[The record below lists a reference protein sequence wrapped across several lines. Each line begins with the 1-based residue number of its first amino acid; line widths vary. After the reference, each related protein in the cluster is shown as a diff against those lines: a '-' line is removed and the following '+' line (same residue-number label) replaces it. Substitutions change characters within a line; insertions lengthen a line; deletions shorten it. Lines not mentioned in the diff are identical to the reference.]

1 MTPRSTATCSPASP
15 APMSLAATESIA
27 SPATADPAAAPV
39 MTSPDTAAPVAMNPI
54 AADPA
59 ATTPGRRA
67 SGPDGAA
74 PPRREGLYGPRGWS
88 VRAGVRPLLAAC
100 RDDLRSVGP
109 PAPARPGPE
118 SEGPAFDADFQGDDE
133 DLWGGAENLG
143 GDAESPVLDE
153 PGDDAPFDDYTPF
166 HDLGP
171 QAAARLLQILP
182 EAQLADRQNLAPTLG
197 ALLRACAR
205 AGGRVRLS
213 GYGIGPQR
221 PDERVTVEG
230 LWIADADLLALEISE
245 IHDEYCACLALW
257 ETVRT
262 RYELDAESAPD
273 EVRFVYRHWKHGPL
287 GTWLWWD

>member
-1 MTPRSTATCSPASP
+1 MAPRSTATCSPASP
-15 APMSLAATESIA
+15 APMSLAATEPVA
-27 SPATADPAAAPV
+27 SPATADPAAASV
-39 MTSPDTAAPVAMNPI
+39 MTSPNTAAPVAMNPI

-153 PGDDAPFDDYTPF
+153 PGDEPFDDYTPF

-171 QAAARLLQILP
+171 QAAARLLEVLP

-197 ALLRACAR
+197 SLLRACAR
-205 AGGRVRLS
+205 ADGRVRLS
-213 GYGIGPQR
+213 GYAIGPRR
-221 PDERVTVEG
+221 PDERVTVEA
-230 LWIADADLLALEISE
+230 LWIADPDLLDMEV
-245 IHDEYCACLALW
+245 HDEHDEGCCCRVLW
-257 ETVRT
+257 DTVRE
-262 RYELDAESAPD
+262 RYGLDARALPD
-273 EVRFVYRHWKHGPL
+273 EMRPMRRQWTHGQV

>member
-1 MTPRSTATCSPASP
+1 MTTTTETIPHTDRTDQIDRTDQNRPAGEAADVGPAS
-15 APMSLAATESIA
+15 AP
-27 SPATADPAAAPV
+27 SPGEDRWDQEDA
-39 MTSPDTAAPVAMNPI
+39 
-54 AADPA
+54 
-59 ATTPGRRA
+59 
-67 SGPDGAA
+67 
-74 PPRREGLYGPRGWS
+74 GLYGPRGWS
-88 VRAGVRPLLAAC
+88 VEAGVWHELARC
-100 RDDLRSVGP
+100 RDDLRSTVI
-109 PAPARPGPE
+109 PAEYGHGPE
-118 SEGPAFDADFQGDDE
+118 GLIAADGTPQ
-133 DLWGGAENLG
+133 
-143 GDAESPVLDE
+143 
-153 PGDDAPFDDYTPF
+153 DDYTPF

-171 QAAARLLQILP
+171 RVARRLLEILP
-182 EAQLADRQNLAPTLG
+182 AAQLQDRQNLAPTLG

>member
-1 MTPRSTATCSPASP
+1 MAPRSTTCSPASP
-15 APMSLAATESIA
+15 APMSLAATEPVA
-27 SPATADPAAAPV
+27 SPATTDPAAAPV
-39 MTSPDTAAPVAMNPI
+39 MTSPDTAGPVAMNLT

-59 ATTPGRRA
+59 ATCPARRA
-67 SGPDGAA
+67 SGPDGVA

-118 SEGPAFDADFQGDDE
+118 PEGSDFDADFQGDAE
-133 DLWGGAENLG
+133 DLWGGAEDPG
-143 GDAESPVLDE
+143 GGAEDPVLDE

-171 QAAARLLQILP
+171 GAAARLLEVLP

-197 ALLRACAR
+197 SLLRACAR
-205 AGGRVRLS
+205 ADGRVRLS
-213 GYGIGPQR
+213 GYAIGPRR
-221 PDERVTVEG
+221 PDERVTVEA
-230 LWIADADLLALEISE
+230 LWIADPDLLDMEV
-245 IHDEYCACLALW
+245 HDEHDEGCCCRVLW
-257 ETVRT
+257 DTVRE
-262 RYELDAESAPD
+262 RYGLDARALPD
-273 EVRFVYRHWKHGPL
+273 EMRPMRRQWTHGQV

>member
-1 MTPRSTATCSPASP
+1 MAPRSTATCSPASP

-39 MTSPDTAAPVAMNPI
+39 AMNPI

-67 SGPDGAA
+67 SGPDGVA

-118 SEGPAFDADFQGDDE
+118 PEGPDFDAGFQGDDE
-133 DLWGGAENLG
+133 DLG
-143 GDAESPVLDE
+143 GDAEGPVLDE

-171 QAAARLLQILP
+171 QAAARLLEVLP

-197 ALLRACAR
+197 SLLRACAR
-205 AGGRVRLS
+205 ADGRVRLS
-213 GYGIGPQR
+213 GYAIGPRR
-221 PDERVTVEG
+221 PDERVTVEA
-230 LWIADADLLALEISE
+230 LWIADPDLLDMEV
-245 IHDEYCACLALW
+245 HDEHDEGCCCRVLW
-257 ETVRT
+257 DTVRE
-262 RYELDAESAPD
+262 RYGLDARALPD
-273 EVRFVYRHWKHGPL
+273 EMRPMRRQWTHGQV

>member
-39 MTSPDTAAPVAMNPI
+39 AMNPI

-67 SGPDGAA
+67 SGPDGVA

-118 SEGPAFDADFQGDDE
+118 PEGPDFDAGFQGDDE
-133 DLWGGAENLG
+133 DLG
-143 GDAESPVLDE
+143 GDAEGPVLDE

-197 ALLRACAR
+197 SLLRACAR
-205 AGGRVRLS
+205 ADGRVRLS
-213 GYGIGPQR
+213 GYAIGPRR
-221 PDERVTVEG
+221 PDERVTVEA
-230 LWIADADLLALEISE
+230 LWIADPDLLDMEV
-245 IHDEYCACLALW
+245 HDEHDEGCCCRVLW
-257 ETVRT
+257 DTVRE
-262 RYELDAESAPD
+262 RYGLDARALPD
-273 EVRFVYRHWKHGPL
+273 EMRPMRRQWTHGQV

>member
-1 MTPRSTATCSPASP
+1 
-15 APMSLAATESIA
+15 MSLAATEPVA
-27 SPATADPAAAPV
+27 SPATADPA
-39 MTSPDTAAPVAMNPI
+39 AAPVAMNPI

-67 SGPDGAA
+67 SGPDGVA

-118 SEGPAFDADFQGDDE
+118 PEGPDFDAGFWGDDE
-133 DLWGGAENLG
+133 DLGGDAEDLG
-143 GDAESPVLDE
+143 GDAEGPVLDE

-197 ALLRACAR
+197 SLLRACAR
-205 AGGRVRLS
+205 ADGRVRLS
-213 GYGIGPQR
+213 GYAIGPRR
-221 PDERVTVEG
+221 PDERVTVEA
-230 LWIADADLLALEISE
+230 LWIADPDLLDMEV
-245 IHDEYCACLALW
+245 HDEHDEGCCCRVLW
-257 ETVRT
+257 DTVRE
-262 RYELDAESAPD
+262 RYGLDARALPD
-273 EVRFVYRHWKHGPL
+273 EMRPMRRQWTHGQV

>member
-1 MTPRSTATCSPASP
+1 MAPRSTTCSPASP
-15 APMSLAATESIA
+15 APMSLAATEPVA

-39 MTSPDTAAPVAMNPI
+39 MTSPDTAGPVAMNLT

-59 ATTPGRRA
+59 ATCPARRA
-67 SGPDGAA
+67 SGPDGVA
-74 PPRREGLYGPRGWS
+74 PPRQEGLYGPRGWS

-118 SEGPAFDADFQGDDE
+118 PEGPDFDAGF
-133 DLWGGAENLG
+133 W
-143 GDAESPVLDE
+143 GDAEDPVLDE

-171 QAAARLLQILP
+171 QAAARLLEVLP

-197 ALLRACAR
+197 SLLRACAR
-205 AGGRVRLS
+205 ADGRVRLS
-213 GYGIGPQR
+213 GYAIGPRR
-221 PDERVTVEG
+221 PDERVTVEA
-230 LWIADADLLALEISE
+230 LWIADPDLLDMEV
-245 IHDEYCACLALW
+245 HDEHDEGCCCRVLW
-257 ETVRT
+257 DTVRE
-262 RYELDAESAPD
+262 RYGLDARALPD
-273 EVRFVYRHWKHGPL
+273 EMRPMRRQWTHGQV

>member
-1 MTPRSTATCSPASP
+1 MAPFSTTCSPASP
-15 APMSLAATESIA
+15 APMSLAATEPVA

-39 MTSPDTAAPVAMNPI
+39 MTSPDAAGPVAMNLT

-59 ATTPGRRA
+59 ATCPARRA
-67 SGPDGAA
+67 SGPDGVA

-118 SEGPAFDADFQGDDE
+118 PEGPDFDAGFWGDDE
-133 DLWGGAENLG
+133 DLG
-143 GDAESPVLDE
+143 GDAEDPVLDE

-171 QAAARLLQILP
+171 QAAARLLEVLP

-197 ALLRACAR
+197 SLLRACAR
-205 AGGRVRLS
+205 ADGRVRLS
-213 GYGIGPQR
+213 GYAIGPRR
-221 PDERVTVEG
+221 PDERVTVEA
-230 LWIADADLLALEISE
+230 LWIADPDLLDMEV
-245 IHDEYCACLALW
+245 HDEHDEGCCCRVLW
-257 ETVRT
+257 DTVRE
-262 RYELDAESAPD
+262 RYGLDARALPD
-273 EVRFVYRHWKHGPL
+273 EMRPMRRQWTHGQV